1 MASARGQA
9 DEYHQQFAER
19 IIPALKEGTAPWQKP
34 WQPGEHVLPH
44 NFSSGRGNS
53 YRMREHQHWLR
64 TASDEQREGVAT

>member
-34 WQPGEHVLPH
+34 CPPLSFSVSRQITSHVVY
-44 NFSSGRGNS
+44 N
-53 YRMREHQHWLR
+53 YIMYI
-64 TASDEQREGVAT
+64 